1 MKVLHL
7 SAALLLTGLVASGA
21 KAAPAVTGDY
31 VESRSANVYVGAC
44 HHEGEMLTAGRN
56 AVLAWNIAD
65 GSYNGVS
72 LKGLQMVAVVAA
84 DKHLEFADAQR
95 RSALYISE
103 KATPEQREAA
113 VAFLKD
119 RASKAIGDVL
129 GVKSAP
135 ISFDTKGDMY
145 RVQIEGVALMKI
157 KKEVGQLCCKQPY
170 ELWGKPF
177 VPVKGVKAGYC
188 VDVSYKD
195 KGLLDSWSA
204 TDQNNAYF
212 GTFAL

>member
-1 MKVLHL
+1 MKALHL
-7 SAALLLTGLVASGA
+7 SAAVLLASLLASGA
-21 KAAPAVTGDY
+21 HAAPSVTGDY

-44 HHEGEMLTAGRN
+44 HHEGEMLTVGRN
-56 AVLAWNIAD
+56 AVLAWNITD
-65 GSYNGVS
+65 GSFNGVS
-72 LKGLQMVAVVAA
+72 LKGVQVVAVVAA

-95 RSALYISE
+95 RSALYVSDR
-103 KATPEQREAA
+103 ATPAQRDAA
-113 VAFLKD
+113 VAFLKE
-119 RASKAIGDVL
+119 RASKALGNVL

-135 ISFDTKGDMY
+135 ISFDAKGDMY

-177 VPVKGVKAGYC
+177 VPVKAAKAGYC

-212 GTFAL
+212 GEFSL